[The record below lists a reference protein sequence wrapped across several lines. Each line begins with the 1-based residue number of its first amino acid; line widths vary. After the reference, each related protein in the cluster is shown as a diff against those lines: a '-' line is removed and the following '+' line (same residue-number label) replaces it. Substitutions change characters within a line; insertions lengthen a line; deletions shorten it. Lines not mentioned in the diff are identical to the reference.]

1 MYILPQY
8 FERQEVPFP
17 SCIPK
22 KKLKAVCCYA
32 KWGKWVFIWK
42 DWEKVSWRQQ
52 RTKRTLWGLWA
63 LCQVPKRRS
72 RTGRCMGRFAARA
85 SSAALEELHRPV
97 LTSCHPKQSSHLVK
111 AKMLVC
117 SLDRYTF
124 FRTWAPSDPLPSSVS
139 PRLLDSSS
147 SSSVCLDCAPNEQ
160 PSEACKSFLYT
171 HLFLLFITR
180 HLHLPSA
187 FPHFYG
193 AFNYSNVV
201 SLQTIQ

>member
-1 MYILPQY
+1 MMYILPQY

-17 SCIPK
+17 SCIHK

-52 RTKRTLWGLWA
+52 KNQKNTVGVVGSVPSTQAKEQDWEIQGE
-63 LCQVPKRRS
+63 LCHKS
-72 RTGRCMGRFAARA
+72 L
-85 SSAALEELHRPV
+85 SSAALEELRLPI

-117 SLDRYTF
+117 SLDLYTF

-139 PRLLDSSS
+139 PWLLDSFSS
-147 SSSVCLDCAPNEQ
+147 S
-160 PSEACKSFLYT
+160 
-171 HLFLLFITR
+171 
-180 HLHLPSA
+180 
-187 FPHFYG
+187 
-193 AFNYSNVV
+193 
-201 SLQTIQ
+201 